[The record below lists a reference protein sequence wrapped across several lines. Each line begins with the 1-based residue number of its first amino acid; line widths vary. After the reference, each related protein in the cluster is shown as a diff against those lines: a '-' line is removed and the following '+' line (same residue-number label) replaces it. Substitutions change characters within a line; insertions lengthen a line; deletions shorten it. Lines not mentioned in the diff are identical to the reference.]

1 MAIKYENLVSFL
13 LRIGLA
19 TVFLYAAVASFLD
32 PLSWIGFFPSFLRDM
47 FDANKL
53 LMFFSVFEIAL
64 ALWLLSGVRTF
75 FAGLAA
81 AATLSGIILGN
92 LGILDIVFRD
102 VAILFAAL
110 ALVALHKDSL

>member
-1 MAIKYENLVSFL
+1 MVSFL

-19 TVFLYAAVASFLD
+19 IVFLYAAIASFLD
-32 PLSWIGFFPSFLRDM
+32 PLAWIGFFPSFLRDL

-64 ALWLLSGVRTF
+64 ALWLLSGARAFLSGIV
-75 FAGLAA
+75 A

-92 LGILDIVFRD
+92 LEILDIVFRD

-110 ALVALHKDSL
+110 ALVVLHKED